1 MVKAVPAQRNDAFD
15 VNIQPDVSALRM
27 FRSMSFTPWYALG
40 EFVDNSIT
48 SAMKNQD
55 ALIAKNG
62 PDYQLRIQIDFPP
75 DSDELIIR
83 DNASG
88 INRADMQRA
97 LRMGKA
103 PQDISIGLSR
113 HGVGMKAAAFWW
125 GSRLEIRTYP
135 IDEPHGWHALI
146 DVSGEGEV
154 QASVRVTA
162 IPGRGFP
169 GTEVRISNLWQKTP
183 RSRTKGAI
191 REYLPS
197 IYRAFLGGGT
207 GATDLRC
214 ILEYEG
220 EQLLYVNEPLLHAPF
235 WPSKDGPE
243 KGAEPMTWRSEFSTT
258 LSSGKHIFGWYGI
271 FERLS
276 RNKSGFFLHYRGKGI
291 AGVVPVLPADNGKGG
306 HESEGAKD
314 AIARASYKP
323 RKIFGSPGSHLDQS
337 WVGEFDVSD
346 FGKTISTDSPLW
358 SSEEESEFI
367 DALHKHMKQNPQ
379 PERNFFKMAGQYARR
394 KVTREVEREL
404 FESQQRES
412 KRIESAMNDTVSHV
426 DVSTL
431 PLATY
436 KVPPVVLVEDPE
448 VEDES
453 DKPQKVSFRDRD
465 GHEHTFTRQFIADRS
480 ADFISV
486 FESAGSFNH
495 VVQVNRLHPILD
507 DIPGDVRT
515 IALMTRIAFALA
527 AAEVF
532 LTLLQKQLVRE
543 KMNEYLQVI
552 APKSIDG

>member
-1 MVKAVPAQRNDAFD
+1 MVKAVPAQGNDAFD

-135 IDEPHGWHALI
+135 IDEPNGWHALV

-154 QASVRVTA
+154 QASVRVSA

-183 RSRTKGAI
+183 RARTKGAI

-220 EQLLYVNEPLLHAPF
+220 EQLRYVNEPLLQAPF
-235 WPSKDGPE
+235 WPSKEGPA
-243 KGAEPMTWRSEFSTT
+243 KGAEPMVWRTEFSAT
-258 LSSGKHIFGWYGI
+258 LSSGKRIFGWYGI
-271 FERLS
+271 LEKLS

-291 AGVVPVLPADNGKGG
+291 AGVVPVLLGDNGKGG

-323 RKIFGSPGSHLDQS
+323 RKIFGSPGMYLDQS

-367 DALHKHMKQNPQ
+367 DALYEHMKKNPQ
-379 PERNFFKMAGQYARR
+379 PERNFFKMAGTYLRR
-394 KVTREVEREL
+394 KVMQEAQREL
-404 FESQQRES
+404 LESQQQES

-426 DVSTL
+426 DASTL
-431 PLATY
+431 PLMEYGA
-436 KVPPVVLVEDPE
+436 PPVVLVEDSE
-448 VEDES
+448 GEDES
-453 DKPQKVSFRDRD
+453 ERPQHFSIRDRD
-465 GHEHTFTRQFIADRS
+465 GHEHAFTLQFIADRS
-480 ADFISV
+480 ADFIAL
-486 FESAGSFNH
+486 FESAGRFNH

-507 DIPGDVRT
+507 DIPDDIRT
-515 IALMTRIAFALA
+515 RALMSRVAFALA
-527 AAEVF
+527 SAEVF
-532 LTLLQKQLVRE
+532 LTLYQKQQVRE
-543 KMNEYLQVI
+543 KMNEYLLLI
-552 APKSIDG
+552 APKSTDG